1 MSKPW
6 TASVIGSQPTLQ
18 ILYTCTIRY
27 TPKQTPLPP
36 CILCI
41 VWEQNQPCVL
51 LLRMMIACLP
61 RVLIS
66 GSHKDQLM
74 QVEVRSNCNG
84 SIQWKISYLH
94 WKSTMENRVLM
105 KWKCWRW
112 WASIPIASICC
123 PQYFIVCNIA
133 HSEYHVTVCYNVYT
147 VIDLEH
153 SQYNWQISSASNTAH
168 SVKHQCSICL
178 QYTELTCGGSI
189 YPHIDALKISTG
201 ITYLTAEDSCCVTL
215 RVTVEKYCSKY
226 STIKAT
232 SPSSVIW

>member
-6 TASVIGSQPTLQ
+6 TESVIGSQPTLQ

-133 HSEYHVTVCYNVYT
+133 HSECHVTVCYNVYT
-147 VIDLEH
+147 VIDL
-153 SQYNWQISSASNTAH
+153 
-168 SVKHQCSICL
+168 SIHNIIGKFPL
-178 QYTELTCGGSI
+178 LVILLTQWNINVAFVFSI
-189 YPHIDALKISTG
+189 QN
-201 ITYLTAEDSCCVTL
+201 
-215 RVTVEKYCSKY
+215 
-226 STIKAT
+226 
-232 SPSSVIW
+232 SPVVAVYIPT

>member
-1 MSKPW
+1 MLAQYSLPSNHTRCPTVFHSPKLALIFGYMAFIKTATCCLATIQYDHSVSCMCKWYLDTNFCPFVVYSYALWSLMSKPW

-18 ILYTCTIRY
+18 ILYTCTIKY

-84 SIQWKISYLH
+84 SIQWKISYLQ

-105 KWKCWRW
+105 KWKW
-112 WASIPIASICC
+112 
-123 PQYFIVCNIA
+123 
-133 HSEYHVTVCYNVYT
+133 
-147 VIDLEH
+147 
-153 SQYNWQISSASNTAH
+153 
-168 SVKHQCSICL
+168 
-178 QYTELTCGGSI
+178 LTLMGF
-189 YPHIDALKISTG
+189 H
-201 ITYLTAEDSCCVTL
+201 TYS
-215 RVTVEKYCSKY
+215 
-226 STIKAT
+226 
-232 SPSSVIW
+232 